1 MLTQFIIKGECS
13 CIKVNLAGR
22 ATLSP
27 VRRDN
32 NCSAPFSRRRRKS
45 ETRKTESEI
54 VLALK
59 SELNFKTGKIGKRLR
74 DLQRDNNCSAPF
86 SQRRKNSDKRKTRR
100 QK

>member
-13 CIKVNLAGR
+13 CINVNLAGR

-32 NCSAPFSRRRRKS
+32 NCSAPFSPRRRKS
-45 ETRKTESEI
+45 EKRKTESEKEL

-86 SQRRKNSDKRKTRR
+86 SQRRRKSEQKKN
-100 QK
+100 